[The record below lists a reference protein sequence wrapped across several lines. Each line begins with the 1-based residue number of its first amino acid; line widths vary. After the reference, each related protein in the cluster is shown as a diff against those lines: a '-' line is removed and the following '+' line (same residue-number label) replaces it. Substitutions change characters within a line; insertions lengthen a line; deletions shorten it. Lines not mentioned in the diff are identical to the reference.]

1 MRNPPHDIDA
11 EMAVLGGILLD
22 PDSFETASGLI
33 SSQDFY
39 PEKHRTIFSAVQN
52 LLRSGSPVDL
62 ISLSAL
68 LKSDGALDKTGGAAY
83 LAELI
88 DFTPTSA
95 SVGYYCGVI
104 QKKALARR
112 TIEAAR
118 HIAEAAYD
126 NEDPDV
132 IISRAYASLEELNRQ
147 ARGEDAALLT
157 LDDLAD
163 RYEKHV
169 KSLDKTRFITGFPEI
184 DGILRGVAPGEV
196 LFITAYS
203 GLFKSAFLQN
213 ILLNAC
219 HRTKLHHLFFSLEM
233 PATRVFERT
242 VQIATEEYTYRI
254 ESGFH
259 HHEGYKEQALQ
270 DLRELGADKL
280 VVCEEPCLTIERI
293 EHYTRLARRRFGQL
307 AAIGIDY
314 LGLMGA
320 DGAKGEYERIS
331 YVAENSK
338 HLAKRLNLPVIV
350 LTQINRMSA
359 GGQVEKWSAKGSGAI
374 EASADYMLSLEKDGN
389 KNLVL
394 RILKNRNGEE
404 NLAFS
409 VDIDAKYLKFRSVA
423 PYDAV
428 AAKNVDRGKSR
439 IKKGYTQEPHEF
451 DPY

>member
-1 MRNPPHDIDA
+1 LRNPPHDIDA

-22 PDSFETASGLI
+22 PGSFETAAGLV
-33 SSQDFY
+33 SATDFY
-39 PEKHRTIFSAVQN
+39 PEKHRIIFASVQR
-52 LLRSGSPVDL
+52 LLTAGNPVDL
-62 ISLSAL
+62 ISLSSL
-68 LKSDGALDKTGGAAY
+68 LKSDGNLDKAGGAAY

-88 DFTPTSA
+88 DFIPSST

-118 HIAEAAYD
+118 QIAEAAYD
-126 NEDPDV
+126 NEDPDT

-163 RYEKHV
+163 QYEKHV
-169 KSLDKTRFITGFPEI
+169 RSLDKTRFITGFPEI
-184 DGILRGVAPGEV
+184 DGIIRGVAPGEV
-196 LFITAYS
+196 LFISAYS

-219 HRTKLHHLFFSLEM
+219 GRTKIHHLFFSLEM

-259 HHEGYKEQALQ
+259 HHEGYKERTLQ

-280 VVCEEPCLTIERI
+280 IVCEEPCLTIERI
-293 EHYTRLARRRFGQL
+293 EHYTRLARRRYGQL
-307 AAIGIDY
+307 GAIGIDY

-350 LTQINRMSA
+350 LTQVNRMAA
-359 GGQVEKWSAKGSGAI
+359 GAEVQKWSAKGSGAI
-374 EASADYMLSLEKDGN
+374 EASADYMLGIQKDQN
-389 KNLVL
+389 KNLIL
-394 RILKNRNGEE
+394 KILKNRNGEE
-404 NLAFS
+404 NLDFQ
-409 VDIDAKYLKFRSVA
+409 VDIDAKYLKFRSVE
-423 PYDAV
+423 PYDSI
-428 AAKNVDRGKSR
+428 AANNVDRGKTR
-439 IKKGYTQEPHEF
+439 IRKGYTRELPEY